1 MLSDIIYQVSIF
13 GDFTSITPNDTVI
26 QSMITTLRE
35 YELFPAIFQEGV
47 LNISPDP
54 NNATVQTM
62 NRLQMISLDKMLNVM
77 FSSNRID
84 ISKSSVDLS
93 VSLTDDNLNTLLD
106 ILSKATPG
114 LSFSRIALNSTS
126 LLDDE
131 TQYLQRKLQSGLDFY
146 DNPNE
151 LMLRVNKRK
160 EISIEGN
167 HYEDSNVILTVQ
179 RTVGQIIMINQPV
192 PIDNGVITQF
202 DINTIA
208 ENTTL
213 RFFSDHVKKYILS
226 ANSIRQ
232 SILNTLIS

>member
-1 MLSDIIYQVSIF
+1 
-13 GDFTSITPNDTVI
+13 
-26 QSMITTLRE
+26 
-35 YELFPAIFQEGV
+35 
-47 LNISPDP
+47 
-54 NNATVQTM
+54 
-62 NRLQMISLDKMLNVM
+62 MISLDKMLNVM